1 MPNHVVTHLYIEGT
15 PEQVEQ
21 VKAFVR
27 CDTDKDRLMDFNK
40 IVPCPE
46 TFLKYDTTNHPDGKW
61 LNIGYPA
68 EPFDEDS
75 PIVTEELIEEY
86 KKATREQMELYGVV
100 GWYDWNRKNWGTKWN
115 AYDSEDLG
123 NGIKF
128 ETAWSFPEPAMIA
141 LSKHFPDIDFHFVYA
156 DEDASYNTGE
166 GYLRNG
172 EFTQQYYPDNGSKDA
187 WELYLMT
194 HDWASDELEL
204 QEDGTYR
211 WKED

>member
-1 MPNHVVTHLYIEGT
+1 MPNHVVTHLFIEGT

-27 CDTDKDRLMDFNK
+27 CDTEKERLMDFNK
-40 IVPCPE
+40 IIPTPE
-46 TFLKYDTTNHPDGKW
+46 E
-61 LNIGYPA
+61 LNIESGSRGETGMAYLLGNKA
-68 EPFDEDS
+68 ALDRYGQNN
-75 PIVTEELIEEY
+75 EERE
-86 KKATREQMELYGVV
+86 KAIRLGAKYLVNQALYGATT
-100 GWYDWNRKNWGTKWN
+100 WYDWHNHHWGTKWN
-115 AYDSEDLG
+115 AYETEDLG

-128 ETAWSFPEPAMIA
+128 ETAWSFPRPVMIA
-141 LSKHFPDIDFHFVYA
+141 LSRHFPDIDFHFVYA

-172 EFTQQYYPDNGSKDA
+172 EFTQQYYPEGGSKDA
-187 WELYLMT
+187 WTLYLLT
-194 HDWASDELEL
+194 HEWASDELEL